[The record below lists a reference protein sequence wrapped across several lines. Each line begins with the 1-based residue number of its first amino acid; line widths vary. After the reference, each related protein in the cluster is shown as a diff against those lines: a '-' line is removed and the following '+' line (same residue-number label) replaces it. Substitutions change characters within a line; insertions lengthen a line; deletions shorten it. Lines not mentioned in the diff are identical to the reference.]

1 MSTAT
6 LANDFSRWA
15 GLRSQTE
22 CAVFSPRGEEARAAT
37 DTALNLSP
45 AHRPLAA
52 VRGRLRRTAV
62 RSPARRPALYMLW
75 PVGSDDPGSEAATPV
90 RFDRTPHGSLAN
102 PHPSQLDDGGPTA
115 SRILLDSKLCDEPH
129 RRSHQ
134 IPPFFSTATPV

>member
-1 MSTAT
+1 M
-6 LANDFSRWA
+6 R
-15 GLRSQTE
+15 
-22 CAVFSPRGEEARAAT
+22 CVFPRGEEARAAT

-75 PVGSDDPGSEAATPV
+75 PVGSDDPGSEATTPV

-102 PHPSQLDDGGPTA
+102 PHILLSRIVAMNGGGPTA

-134 IPPFFSTATPV
+134 IPPFFLTATPV